1 MASEFFPRLTIRDPR
16 GEAFIFPAPVDM
28 AHKSTVRMSVDVSEI
43 DTLRRTVELLEC
55 VRDNAIQRAANEE
68 FGPVPS
74 DEEIAEELRNLG
86 E

>member
-1 MASEFFPRLTIRDPR
+1 MASEFIPRLTIRDAR
-16 GEAFIFPAPVDM
+16 DEALIFAALVDM